1 MKKEEILEG
10 IDDCML
16 RCDAKGLADN
26 VDELLK
32 VLKQEEACYE
42 LANRLFA
49 RYTTYK
55 ADSTAKLME
64 VIIRQKPRL
73 AMLKFPENDMFRAA
87 ILRGSMDLYECY
99 IQEAIE
105 PFLKGKS
112 EGKSLECYVDLSLV
126 AEKLVEE
133 FFPEYVRCVKGM
145 DFNGAY
151 MRSVDNPNAVL
162 INHED
167 YEIMDEVVEKYNTI
181 LGRRDILKDLIK
193 RMEMA

>member
-1 MKKEEILEG
+1 MKKEDILEK

-16 RCDAKGLADN
+16 RCDAKGLAEN

-32 VLKQEEACYE
+32 VSKQEEACYD
-42 LANRLFA
+42 LATRLFA
-49 RYTTYK
+49 RYNTFK

-64 VIIRQKPRL
+64 IIIRQKPRL

-99 IQEAIE
+99 IEEAIE

-112 EGKSLECYVDLSLV
+112 ENKTVDCYMELYNV
-126 AEKLVEE
+126 AEQLADDS
-133 FFPEYVRCVKGM
+133 FPKYVRCVKGM

-151 MRSVDNPNAVL
+151 AKSEENPNAVL
-162 INHED
+162 INQED

-181 LGRRDILKDLIK
+181 IGRRDILKDLNK
-193 RMEMA
+193 RMGME

>member
-1 MKKEEILEG
+1 MKKEEILEE

-16 RCDAKGLADN
+16 RCDAKGLAKN

-32 VLKQEEACYE
+32 VSKQEEACYD
-42 LANRLFA
+42 LATRLFA
-49 RYTTYK
+49 RYNTYK

-87 ILRGSMDLYECY
+87 ILRGSVDLFECY
-99 IQEAIE
+99 IEEAIE
-105 PFLKGKS
+105 PFLKEKS
-112 EGKSLECYVDLSLV
+112 RSKADDCYMELLTV
-126 AEKLVEE
+126 AEQLTED
-133 FFPEYVRCVKGM
+133 FFPKYVRCVKGM

-151 MRSVDNPNAVL
+151 ARSEENPNAVL

-167 YEIMDEVVEKYNTI
+167 FEVMDDVVEKYNTI
-181 LGRRDILKDLIK
+181 LGRRDIIK
-193 RMEMA
+193 VLTEKAMGN